1 MDVERAHV
9 VAVVRLRRFLVS
21 AAHRAGVASD
31 PAVAAGLL
39 ALEELDRAVRAAD
52 YVKSVSPT
60 LPQRPGH
67 GWVTVMEAARRL
79 GLTPR
84 AVRYRIGAGTLRG
97 ARDRRGRWFVDPST
111 LEN

>member
-1 MDVERAHV
+1 VDVDRTT
-9 VAVVRLRRFLVS
+9 VVRALAVRPFLV
-21 AAHRAGVASD
+21 AAARHHGRTLELAD
-31 PAVAAGLL
+31 GLA
-39 ALEELDRAVRAAD
+39 ALEELAGEVRAAE
-52 YVKSVSPT
+52 YAPASSSPT

-67 GWVTVMEAARRL
+67 GWVSVMEAARRL

-84 AVRYRIGAGTLRG
+84 AVRYRLGAGTLRG